1 MWLDLRMPT
10 QKAFV
15 LAVMWPRM
23 PTEEDIIPG
32 LFAIVVFVVLLGVLA
47 TFLWLLH
54 LLAPAIQWAMRPF
67 EGAIAA
73 SFPFQTLV
81 VVLLA
86 FIAFL
91 LLAFVQV
98 EMRTLRTPTHG
109 YEPMHEAAMAA
120 FAKSWRRE

>member
-67 EGAIAA
+67 EGAASTITATIKGSAVILIIMLMVAAAVAIAA

-91 LLAFVQV
+91 LLAILSK
-98 EMRTLRTPTHG
+98 LR
-109 YEPMHEAAMAA
+109 
-120 FAKSWRRE
+120 